1 MNDAFDQKIKALDS
15 AIEDA
20 EHMIQTY
27 KRMLDEKQEVLEAL
41 RDRRVKY
48 SL

>member
-1 MNDAFDQKIKALDS
+1 MSDEIDVRLQSLDNAIQSAENDIRVWKKL
-15 AIEDA
+15 
-20 EHMIQTY
+20 
-27 KRMLDEKQEVLEAL
+27 LDEKQEVLEAL